1 MRQEILEESLRF
13 FSNVFFPE
21 ETLNV
26 RDVTLDNTSMQCSV
40 FPWSK

>member
-1 MRQEILEESLRF
+1 MRHEILDESKRF